1 MIIATSGKG
10 SMGKTTFLIQS
21 YRYGILDSMVTRMGY
36 NGVCFIDLD
45 PYMILS
51 RRLRT
56 RSSAIPRVPTVADLR
71 QRLEIDMASGE
82 RPRVPDGT
90 PEMLQLEWNIVQ
102 SCIAQWNRRVGH
114 YDDGVIGRTVPSDAA
129 HPSVPSV
136 IEQTDGTVVTYRLIT
151 LGTWTLGG
159 SQCTPNNT
167 MSRTLAQVVQSMPR
181 TIFLIDN
188 PAGIEPFGRYA
199 NIPPNIYLC
208 FGNTRDS
215 IQQEAWAQTIVQ
227 TFMMAWRTVLDP
239 GNPSAW
245 NHRFRIIAIP
255 SPYRSQKVV
264 VPQATVLAMI
274 QTYFNDPDIA
284 DVIGEITVAPPF
296 VRNKQ
301 RLWAIWKEVE
311 QALYG
316 VGIR

>member
-1 MIIATSGKG
+1 VIIATSGKG
-10 SMGKTTFLIQS
+10 SMGKTTFLIRS
-21 YRYGILDSMVTRMGY
+21 YQYGILDSMVMRMGY
-36 NGVCFIDLD
+36 DGVCFIDLD

-51 RRLRT
+51 CTLRT
-56 RSSAIPRVPTVADLR
+56 QSPDIPDAPTVADLR

-90 PEMLQLEWNIVQ
+90 PEMLQLEWDIVQ
-102 SCIAQWNRRVGH
+102 SCIARWNRWVGS
-114 YDDGVIGRTVPSDAA
+114 YGDGAIGRSVPSDAA
-129 HPSVPSV
+129 SPSV
-136 IEQTDGTVVTYRLIT
+136 IEQTNSAVVTYRLIT

-167 MSRTLAQVVQSMPR
+167 VSRTLAQIVQSMPR

-208 FGNTRDS
+208 FGNTRDL
-215 IQQEAWAQTIVQ
+215 IQQKAWAQTIVQ
-227 TFMMAWRTVLDP
+227 TFTMAWRTVLDP
-239 GNPSAW
+239 GNPSAL

-255 SPYRSQKVV
+255 SPYRSRKVV
-264 VPQATVLAMI
+264 VPRETVLAMI
-274 QTYFNDPDIA
+274 QEYVEDSDIA
-284 DVIGEITVAPPF
+284 GLIGDITVIAPPF
-296 VRNKQ
+296 VQHRQ
-301 RLWAIWKEVE
+301 RLSDIWEKVE
-311 QALYG
+311 QALHG

>member
-10 SMGKTTFLIQS
+10 SMGKTTFLIRS
-21 YRYGILDSMVTRMGY
+21 YQYGILDSMVTRMGY

-45 PYMILS
+45 PYMVLS
-51 RRLRT
+51 RKLRT
-56 RSSAIPRVPTVADLR
+56 QSSGIPHVPTVADLR
-71 QRLEIDMASGE
+71 QQLEIDMASGE

-102 SCIAQWNRRVGH
+102 SCIAQWNRRVRYYG
-114 YDDGVIGRTVPSDAA
+114 DGVIKRS
-129 HPSVPSV
+129 
-136 IEQTDGTVVTYRLIT
+136 VVTYRLMT

-167 MSRTLAQVVQSMPR
+167 MSRTLAQIVQSMPR

-208 FGNTRDS
+208 FGNTQDS

-227 TFMMAWRTVLDP
+227 TFTMAWRTVLDP
-239 GNPSAW
+239 GNPSAL

-255 SPYRSQKVV
+255 SPYRSRNVV
-264 VPQATVLAMI
+264 VPRETVLAMI
-274 QTYFNDPDIA
+274 QTYVNGPGIA
-284 DVIGEITVAPPF
+284 DLIGDIIVTPPF
-296 VRNKQ
+296 VRHRQ
-301 RLWAIWKEVE
+301 RLEAIWQEVE
-311 QALYG
+311 QALHG